1 MGKTNASIDK
11 HTETMRNELVV
22 ERVHT
27 TTATTEGGDA
37 SLWIHGY
44 DGGKKTFSWKVRG
57 RRRVHGKG
65 RRGMGR
71 KTTTKTMFELER
83 ESGMEGDQYTA
94 TYPSTV
100 AFDVTAEAMER
111 EIKWLIAHYSRVHL
125 RGHSMGGLLIANVWS
140 KLSEPERAQIGS
152 VVMYDVPFE
161 GVNPKSVSKLIRN
174 AHLIGMGTMVAGGV
188 LTSGA
193 VVPLLGWGIAA
204 AAIIWGARKRKAARA
219 ARETGI
225 LNVLDNAFAMAELQ
239 STLTDMAKHP
249 ATVLVW
255 APVED
260 STFCLNTAPPEGAI
274 TLPFE
279 KSRLGSAI
287 SHVSMFKASTA
298 DHNRTILESTLLP
311 SYSDLAPSTLLSTAP
326 IETKQQTEIVPPDY
340 HTLVALQPATTT

>member
-1 MGKTNASIDK
+1 
-11 HTETMRNELVV
+11 MRNELIV

-27 TTATTEGGDA
+27 TTEGGDTDA
-37 SLWIHGY
+37 SLWVHGY
-44 DGGKKTFSWKVRG
+44 EGGKTTFAWKVRERG
-57 RRRVHGKG
+57 HNARRS
-65 RRGMGR
+65 RGMGR
-71 KTTTKTMFELER
+71 KTRTKTMFELER
-83 ESGMEGDQYTA
+83 ESGMGGDQYTA

-100 AFDVTAEAMER
+100 SFDVTAEAMER
-111 EIKWLIAHYSRVHL
+111 EIKWLISHYSRVHL
-125 RGHSMGGLLIANVWS
+125 RGHSMGGLLIAHV
-140 KLSEPERAQIGS
+140 
-152 VVMYDVPFE
+152 
-161 GVNPKSVSKLIRN
+161 
-174 AHLIGMGTMVAGGV
+174 IGMGTMVAGGV

-279 KSRLGSAI
+279 KSRPGS
-287 SHVSMFKASTA
+287 
-298 DHNRTILESTLLP
+298 
-311 SYSDLAPSTLLSTAP
+311 
-326 IETKQQTEIVPPDY
+326 
-340 HTLVALQPATTT
+340 